1 MGYRKASRLLL
12 FFIIPVLVTLLISSC
27 NDNKYSEF
35 FTNDEYKE
43 LNAEIKDSLKCN
55 SFEVI
60 SCENVDEEY
69 IYKTDVFK
77 KHYDLIV
84 PFTKEVVDTFQSCY
98 NYAKSTGEYDMWSKL
113 GVSLSMCNE
122 QLKCSKIKILYG
134 IVLNLFSV
142 EEDINDNF
150 DSLFSKE
157 TLYYIDSSVLEL
169 KRRQNKMEK
178 EFYKAFYISP
188 FLVSSF
194 SSEPQPALDRCPI
207 VLGVKCDDNTTKK
220 VFVFKFDSEE
230 GSDKKY
236 DIGIVG
242 IK

>member
-1 MGYRKASRLLL
+1 MEYKKIEHL
-12 FFIIPVLVTLLISSC
+12 FFVISILGVLLISSC
-27 NDNKYSEF
+27 SDNKYSEF

-43 LNAEIKDSLKCN
+43 LKSGIKDSLECN
-55 SFEVI
+55 SIEVI
-60 SCENVDEEY
+60 SCENVNEEY

-98 NYAKSTGEYDMWSKL
+98 NYAESTGEYDMWSKL
-113 GVSLSMCNE
+113 GVSLSICKE

-150 DSLFSKE
+150 DSLFSKK
-157 TLYYIDSSVLEL
+157 TLYYIDSSTLEL
-169 KRRQNKMEK
+169 KRRQNKMKK
-178 EFYKAFYISP
+178 EFYEAFYIPP
-188 FLVSSF
+188 FLVSPF

-230 GSDKKY
+230 GANKKY
-236 DIGIVG
+236 DIEIVG
-242 IK
+242 VK